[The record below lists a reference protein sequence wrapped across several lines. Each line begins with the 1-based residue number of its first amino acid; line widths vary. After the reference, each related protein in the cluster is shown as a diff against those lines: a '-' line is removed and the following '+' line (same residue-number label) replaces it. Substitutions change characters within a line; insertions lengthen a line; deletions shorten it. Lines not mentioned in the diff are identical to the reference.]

1 MSTHLRSLQQRLHHA
16 VWPPLRSPIDLAGGV
31 WPYALRWPAA
41 PWNRLGHFG
50 GPPAQT
56 QPRCGRSALH
66 CRAQS
71 QACAAPRSSPC
82 PLPQWLRSPLAGSR
96 AGRSLVS
103 EVVGELRC
111 DSGCVLPHGTVW
123 ATKAARPPNP
133 SHIAADRHFTAAPSR
148 KHVLPPRSRP
158 CPLPQWLRLL
168 LAGSRAGRSLV
179 SEGVGELRCDSG
191 CVLPHGTVWATEAA
205 RPPNPSHV
213 AAVRHSTAAPKLV
226 PPQGV
231 VSPYCCSGCAR
242 RLPCLAS
249 VRQHWSLRG

>member
-133 SHIAADRHFTAAPSR
+133 SHIAADRRFAAAPCR
-148 KHVLPPRSRP
+148 NHVLPQGFTCAYCRSGCARR
-158 CPLPQWLRLL
+158 LP
-168 LAGSRAGRSLV
+168 GAGRSLV

-191 CVLPHGTVWATEAA
+191 CVLSHGTVLATLAA

-213 AAVRHSTAAPKLV
+213 AAVRQLRCRALSQSCAAPRFHLRLL
-226 PPQGV
+226 PQWLR
-231 VSPYCCSGCAR
+231 SPLAGCR
-242 RLPCLAS
+242 PFLGL
-249 VRQHWSLRG
+249 